1 MEGSDVFLSSD
12 LDIISTAACNMYRKY
27 QAKPELQ
34 VMGVAVAPISDNLPM
49 TQHHIEIRFLLSV
62 IIT

>member
-1 MEGSDVFLSSD
+1 MEDSDVFLSSD
-12 LDIISTAACNMYRKY
+12 LDILSTTACNMYRKY

-34 VMGVAVAPISDNLPM
+34 VMAVAPISDNLPM
-49 TQHHIEIRFLLSV
+49 TQHYIEIRFLLSV